1 MDIQLDNKNTAHR
14 LAKGLV
20 ALALILFALL
30 CLWLITLFRTEKV
43 TRIPLASIT
52 LHSVQ
57 RGTFTDRLVTRAV
70 AIPGK
75 SVMVTS
81 ERGGTVTTLRQVE
94 SSEIKKGDLIAQL
107 SNDDFVLQVTS
118 RIADV
123 TEQINNLRN
132 IRRLLEK
139 DDLETH
145 LAQQD
150 AQYQTDKRHKEV
162 VRKKVLYER
171 GIMEKATYEQLLDEL
186 TYWKKRDRILTT
198 YQTQQEGVHP
208 FRLTEI
214 EASLSYLEK
223 LIKQTEK
230 SLEKLTIIAPID
242 GIISPLTM
250 KIGQQI
256 KAGEQVATLDNTE
269 SYYFET
275 SLSEYYLDKIKPQ
288 DSVIAHYA
296 GIDIPLIIISV
307 SSQVENGKFIARL
320 ALAHPQSLSLK
331 RGQSIDLQISLAT
344 TSDVLHVPSN
354 AIFIEEKS
362 TSVYLYDEKH
372 HRAIKTAVV
381 IKRQGETES
390 EVVSGI
396 SPGQQV
402 VVFTDSHI
410 AKPNIIEFE

>member
-1 MDIQLDNKNTAHR
+1 
-14 LAKGLV
+14 
-20 ALALILFALL
+20 
-30 CLWLITLFRTEKV
+30 
-43 TRIPLASIT
+43 
-52 LHSVQ
+52 
-57 RGTFTDRLVTRAV
+57 
-70 AIPGK
+70 
-75 SVMVTS
+75 
-81 ERGGTVTTLRQVE
+81 
-94 SSEIKKGDLIAQL
+94 
-107 SNDDFVLQVTS
+107 
-118 RIADV
+118 
-123 TEQINNLRN
+123 
-132 IRRLLEK
+132 LLEK
-139 DDLETH
+139 DDLETR

-198 YQTQQEGVHP
+198 YQAQQESVHP

-214 EASLSYLEK
+214 EASLNYLEK

-230 SLEKLTIIAPID
+230 SLEKLTITAPGD
-242 GIISPLTM
+242 GILSPLTM

-320 ALAHPQSLSLK
+320 ALAHPQPLLLK
-331 RGQSIDLQISLAT
+331 RGQSVDLQISLAT
-344 TSDVLHVPSN
+344 TPDVLHIPSS
-354 AIFIEEKS
+354 AVFIEEKS
-362 TSVYLYDEKH
+362 TSVYLYDEKQ

-390 EVVSGI
+390 EVTSGVST
-396 SPGQQV
+396 GQQV
-402 VVFTDSHI
+402 VIFTDSHI
-410 AKPNIIEFE
+410 AKSNIIEFE

>member
-30 CLWLITLFRTEKV
+30 CLWLITLFRAEKV

-57 RGTFTDRLVTRAV
+57 HGTFTDRLVTRAV

-118 RIADV
+118 QIADV

-150 AQYQTDKRHKEV
+150 AQYQTEKRHKEV

-171 GIMEKATYEQLLDEL
+171 GMMEKATYEQLLDEL
-186 TYWKKRDRILTT
+186 TYWKKRDRVLTT
-198 YQTQQEGVHP
+198 YQAQQEAVHP

-214 EASLSYLEK
+214 ESSLNYLEK
-223 LIKQTEK
+223 LITQIEK
-230 SLEKLTIIAPID
+230 SLEKLTITAPID
-242 GIISPLTM
+242 GILSPLTI

-320 ALAHPQSLSLK
+320 ALAHPQPLSLK

-344 TSDVLHVPSN
+344 ISDVLHVPSN
-354 AIFIEEKS
+354 AVFIEENS
-362 TSVYLYDEKH
+362 ASVYLYDEKQ

-390 EVVSGI
+390 EVVSGV
-396 SPGQQV
+396 SSGQQV

-410 AKPNIIEFE
+410 KKSNIIEFE

>member
-30 CLWLITLFRTEKV
+30 FLWLITLFRTEKI

-81 ERGGTVTTLRQVE
+81 ERGGTITTLRQVE
-94 SSEIKKGDLIAQL
+94 SSKIKKGDLIAQL

-186 TYWKKRDRILTT
+186 TYWKKRNRILTT
-198 YQTQQEGVHP
+198 YQEQQESVHP
-208 FRLTEI
+208 LRLTEI
-214 EASLSYLEK
+214 EASLNYLEK

-230 SLEKLTIIAPID
+230 SLEKLTITAPID
-242 GIISPLTM
+242 GILSPLTM

-256 KAGEQVATLDNTE
+256 KAGEQIATLDNTG

-275 SLSEYYLDKIKPQ
+275 LLSEYYLDKIKPQ

-296 GIDIPLIIISV
+296 GTDIPLIIISV
-307 SSQVENGKFIARL
+307 SSQVENGKFIARF
-320 ALAHPQSLSLK
+320 ALAHPQLLSLK
-331 RGQSIDLQISLAT
+331 RGQSVDLQISLAT

-354 AIFIEEKS
+354 AVFIEEKS
-362 TSVYLYDEKH
+362 TSVYLYDEKQ
-372 HRAIKTAVV
+372 HRAFKTAVV
-381 IKRQGETES
+381 IKRQGEIES
-390 EVVSGI
+390 EITSGVS
-396 SPGQQV
+396 SGQQV

-410 AKPNIIEFE
+410 AKSNIIEFE

>member
-43 TRIPLASIT
+43 TQIPLASIT

-81 ERGGTVTTLRQVE
+81 ERGGTITAIRQTE
-94 SSEIKKGDLIAQL
+94 SSEIKTGDLIAQL

-139 DDLETH
+139 DDLETR

-150 AQYQTDKRHKEV
+150 AQHQTDKRHKEV
-162 VRKKVLYER
+162 VRKKILYER

-186 TYWKKRDRILTT
+186 AYWKKRDRVLTT
-198 YQTQQEGVHP
+198 YQTQQESVHP

-214 EASLSYLEK
+214 ESSLNYLEK
-223 LIKQTEK
+223 LITQTEK
-230 SLEKLTIIAPID
+230 SLEKLTITAPID
-242 GIISPLTM
+242 GILSPLTM

-275 SLSEYYLDKIKPQ
+275 SLSEYYLDKIKPR
-288 DSVIAHYA
+288 DRVSAHYA
-296 GIDIPLIIISV
+296 GIDIPLVIISV

-320 ALAHPQSLSLK
+320 ALAHPQPLSLK
-331 RGQSIDLQISLAT
+331 RGQSVDLQISLAT
-344 TSDVLHVPSN
+344 MPDVLHIPSS
-354 AIFIEEKS
+354 AVFIEENS
-362 TSVYLYDEKH
+362 TSVYLYDEKQ

-410 AKPNIIEFE
+410 AKSNIIEFE

>member
-43 TRIPLASIT
+43 TRISLASIT

-81 ERGGTVTTLRQVE
+81 ERGGTVTSIRQIE
-94 SSEIKKGDLIAQL
+94 SSKIKKGELIAQL

-118 RIADV
+118 RIADI
-123 TEQINNLRN
+123 TEQMNNLRN

-139 DDLETH
+139 DNLETR
-145 LAQQD
+145 LDQQD
-150 AQYQTDKRHKEV
+150 AQYQTDKRHKDV
-162 VRKKVLYER
+162 VRKKILYER

-186 TYWKKRDRILTT
+186 AYWKKRDEILTT
-198 YQTQQEGVHP
+198 YQVQQEGVHP

-214 EASLSYLEK
+214 ETSLNYLEK

-230 SLEKLTIIAPID
+230 SLEKLTITAPID
-242 GIISPLTM
+242 GILSPLTM

-275 SLSEYYLDKIKPQ
+275 SFSEYYLDKIKPQ

-320 ALAHPQSLSLK
+320 ALAHPQPLALK
-331 RGQSIDLQISLAT
+331 RGQSVDLQVSLAT
-344 TSDVLHVPSN
+344 TQDVLHIPSS
-354 AIFIEEKS
+354 AIFIEENS
-362 TSVYLYDEKH
+362 TSVYLYDEEQ

-381 IKRQGETES
+381 IKRQGESES
-390 EVVSGI
+390 EVVSGV
-396 SPGQQV
+396 SPGQKV
-402 VVFTDSHI
+402 VVFTDGHI
-410 AKPNIIEFE
+410 AKSNIIEFG

>member
-14 LAKGLV
+14 LAKWLV

-30 CLWLITLFRTEKV
+30 CLWLITLFRAEKV

-57 RGTFTDRLVTRAV
+57 HGTFTDRLVTRAV

-118 RIADV
+118 QIADV

-150 AQYQTDKRHKEV
+150 AQYQTEKRHKEV

-171 GIMEKATYEQLLDEL
+171 GMVEKATYEQLLDEL
-186 TYWKKRDRILTT
+186 TYWKKRDRVLTT
-198 YQTQQEGVHP
+198 YQAQQESVHP

-214 EASLSYLEK
+214 ESSLNYLEK
-223 LIKQTEK
+223 LIKQIEK
-230 SLEKLTIIAPID
+230 SLEKLTITAPID
-242 GIISPLTM
+242 GILSPLTM

-320 ALAHPQSLSLK
+320 ALVHPQPLSLK

-344 TSDVLHVPSN
+344 LSDVLHVPSN
-354 AIFIEEKS
+354 AVFIEENS
-362 TSVYLYDEKH
+362 TSVYLYDEKQR
-372 HRAIKTAVV
+372 RAIKTAVV
-381 IKRQGETES
+381 IKRQDETES
-390 EVVSGI
+390 EVVSGV
-396 SPGQQV
+396 SSGQQV

-410 AKPNIIEFE
+410 KKSNIIEFE